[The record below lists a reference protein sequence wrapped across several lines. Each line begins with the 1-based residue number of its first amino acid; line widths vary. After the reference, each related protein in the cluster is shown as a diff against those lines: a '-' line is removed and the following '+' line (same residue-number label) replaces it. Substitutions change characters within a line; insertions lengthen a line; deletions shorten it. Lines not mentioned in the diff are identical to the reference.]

1 MSINNSN
8 NSPLSSPRVF
18 DEYSVSEGS
27 SNSFYEEN
35 NLRRQEQSA
44 SDVKDFDTYALK
56 KPYSIPLNVVRSK
69 VNKVYFAIESTLSVY
84 EDILDNV
91 YINPYLNPDIE
102 ECHIHLWQEINKNYP
117 SSLNFIE
124 DEDQDKVF
132 AGGSSRFDETT
143 GQYKEV
149 SPPDYISFKQYVYAE
164 KHGCRGCR
172 KLVKEYDKAISHS
185 MFIHF
190 FDYRYYLTMLL
201 HETECIK
208 ESLISD
214 FGVEYDDESQEQAA
228 IAFFAWAK
236 MAENHT
242 RLIAEELN
250 EPKKELPSS
259 EVDSLSKKQTAQFQA
274 FFSIRITSYSEAID
288 NLLFSLKKYLID
300 TCDIFYEKY
309 VSPAIKFKTK
319 VAAPLELDMLTTRMT
334 IDAPMLSEEV
344 VTAVNAFRGNFGS
357 ILTDMTQRR
366 NNIQEKF
373 DILFSL
379 NRQRKKYIDYIDQLS
394 IKAISRPKVIVTVE
408 KDIYSNVFNQ
418 IIIDPSERETLFST
432 HGSLD
437 GLLEDHHPQYL
448 LRSGGA
454 IFGDI
459 IVEDGI
465 TIDGVDL
472 SSHSHTGEDGSVKI
486 KSTDIDYDSVRE
498 ETSILQT
505 EEGNQ
510 FSVSIDSFES
520 DTRIG
525 GVPVVNAIVS
535 ISIPDDIADKY
546 EFEIIYMEN

>member
-1 MSINNSN
+1 MSINSSN

-18 DEYSVSEGS
+18 DQYSVSEGS

-35 NLRRQEQSA
+35 NLKRQGQSA

-56 KPYSIPLNVVRSK
+56 KPYSVPLNVVRSK
-69 VNKVYFAIESTLSVY
+69 INKVYFEIESTLNVY
-84 EDILDNV
+84 EDILSNV
-91 YINPYLNPDIE
+91 YVNPYLNADIE

-117 SSLNFIE
+117 DSLNFIE
-124 DEDQDKVF
+124 DQNEIST
-132 AGGSSRFDETT
+132 GGSSRFDETT

-149 SPPDYISFKQYVYAE
+149 SPPDYISFKQYIYAE
-164 KHGCRGCR
+164 NHGCRGCR

-185 MFIHF
+185 MFVHF

-242 RLIAEELN
+242 RLIAEELS

-259 EVDSLSKKQTAQFQA
+259 EVDSISKKQTAQFQA

-288 NLLFSLKKYLID
+288 NVLFSVKKYLVD
-300 TCDIFYEKY
+300 TCDIFYQKY

-319 VAAPLELDMLTTRMT
+319 VAAPLELDILTTRMT
-334 IDAPMLSEEV
+334 IDAPVLSEEV
-344 VTAVNAFRGNFGS
+344 ITAVNAFRGNFGS

-373 DILFSL
+373 DKLYSL

-394 IKAISRPKVIVTVE
+394 IKAVSRPKVIVTIE
-408 KDIYSNVFNQ
+408 KDIYSNVFNE
-418 IIIDPSERETLFST
+418 ILIDSSERETLFST
-432 HGSLD
+432 HGNLD
-437 GLLEDHHPQYL
+437 GLLENHHPQYL

-459 IVEDGI
+459 MVEDGI
-465 TIDGVDL
+465 TIDGVDI
-472 SSHSHTGEDGSVKI
+472 SSHAHNGQDGSVKI
-486 KSTDIDYDSVRE
+486 KSTDIDYDTARE
-498 ETSILQT
+498 ETAILQT

-520 DTRIG
+520 DTRTG